1 MKSTILLLH
10 HNTTMEVIRPDE
22 MRKALKWV
30 LNDRQKKGRGE
41 LFFCYHRM
49 AKDFMWGNKEEATEQ
64 MKIWRRQKKEGILHM
79 NPKNN
84 VTKLIN
90 GTTWYI
96 LVVQQGS
103 SPATIQP
110 IGVDRLGLG
119 FDDIYLVDGFI
130 YCFKQQANRDAIYN
144 YVMKP

>member
-1 MKSTILLLH
+1 
-10 HNTTMEVIRPDE
+10 MELIRPDE
-22 MRKALKWV
+22 MHKALKWV

-41 LFFCYHRM
+41 LFFCYHRGE
-49 AKDFMWGNKEEATEQ
+49 KDFMWGNKEEATEQ

-84 VTKLIN
+84 ATKLIN

-96 LVVQQGS
+96 LVVQEGS
-103 SPATIQP
+103 SPATIKP
-110 IGVDRLGLG
+110 IGIDRLGLG
-119 FDDIYLVDGFI
+119 FDDPYLVDGFI
-130 YCFKQQANRDAIYN
+130 YCFKQKTNRDAIYE